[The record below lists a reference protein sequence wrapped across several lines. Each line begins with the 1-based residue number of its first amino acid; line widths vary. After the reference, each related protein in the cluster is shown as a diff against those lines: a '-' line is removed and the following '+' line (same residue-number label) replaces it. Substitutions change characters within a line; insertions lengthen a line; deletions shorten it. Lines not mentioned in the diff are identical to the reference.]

1 MQVIG
6 LVNTLL
12 AKDRQCL
19 HRRLHQQRYTVIPLA
34 PDVGLIGWM
43 ARTKPLQQLVT
54 DYRKNHH
61 ILSDLEHQ
69 MILKVGNLLW
79 YRTSDPLTVSVRRN
93 PVTTWIRVSPWPVN
107 WKYLNQS

>member
-19 HRRLHQQRYTVIPLA
+19 DRRLHQQRYTVVPLA

-43 ARTKPLQQLVT
+43 ARTDPLQQLVT

-61 ILSDLEHQ
+61 ILPDLEHQ
-69 MILKVGNLLW
+69 MMLKVGNLLC
-79 YRTSDPLTVSVRRN
+79 
-93 PVTTWIRVSPWPVN
+93 
-107 WKYLNQS
+107 